1 MCTTVTKLA
10 CLTCFVIL
18 AGCSAPPPPPTPA
31 LSPQTAGGLLHYNN
45 RAENWLKFIK
55 KRDPTCDYKIELP
68 DQSSHP
74 SAIDLDHIVW
84 CSNRPAPKELNA
96 SVQFVYDKAAQRW
109 VILRFSS

>member
-10 CLTCFVIL
+10 CLTLLVLL
-18 AGCSAPPPPPTPA
+18 AACSSPPPPTPS
-31 LSPQTAGGLLHYNN
+31 LSPQTAGGLLHYNSL
-45 RAENWLKFIK
+45 AENWLKFVK

-84 CSNRPAPKELNA
+84 CANRPAPKELNA
-96 SVQFVYDKAAQRW
+96 SVQFVYDKTAQRW